1 MANSIP
7 IVPVKPDVIAEQAV
21 EVYVPGNLIVTDVE
35 LGDVVRNLNDG
46 STTTSVIFKMYVDKV
61 KELLFTTYS
70 DDIAEVRYTA
80 AEDDDGINTF
90 YFVTQGDYYV
100 GSNGRVSTLD
110 EVVPF
115 RIKNGSR
122 GPQGIQGIQGP
133 VGPQGIQ
140 GPQGLQGI
148 QGEQGEQGPQG
159 PQGDI
164 GPQGPKGD
172 KGERGEKLTIDD
184 SYASVAALEE
194 AASSN
199 LLKDHGVYVISGDV
213 EDVDTGKMYVAKVV
227 DGSTTIEFIA
237 DLSGA
242 AGIRGPQG
250 DLQKVVLTLSRNR
263 WDENNKQV
271 VSSSYVTP
279 TNAVVVLPTDG
290 YPDLLCIEQRDNELE
305 FHIGE
310 VPSDDIFVEILVSG
324 TSVDINTIPLVVDE
338 VLDLPNTHEDIVVG
352 YTNSIDL
359 ASLNK
364 IPVIGEKFWG
374 ICKTT
379 DNYLYSFVAECT
391 DTVNSSGFVPFVFT
405 EVSMIFDGSLE
416 RKGVQNVTDLSV
428 IYEDV
433 SDLPPSAD
441 NGYVAIVKTNGGTP
455 LMVYRYL
462 VEDGWKYKYDVGP
475 HAIYVDLATNTL
487 YRYTMTPPD
496 YLVPIT
502 YLQESGSIMQSV
514 TLYASNWV
522 DNTQTVAV
530 EGATADNNIMI
541 GASGDPMAFANAGVY
556 CSAQADGYLTF
567 KCTTTP
573 TEDVV
578 ASVLIMG

>member
-172 KGERGEKLTIDD
+172 KGERGE
-184 SYASVAALEE
+184 S
-194 AASSN
+194 
-199 LLKDHGVYVISGDV
+199 
-213 EDVDTGKMYVAKVV
+213 
-227 DGSTTIEFIA
+227 
-237 DLSGA
+237 
-242 AGIRGPQG
+242 
-250 DLQKVVLTLSRNR
+250 
-263 WDENNKQV
+263 
-271 VSSSYVTP
+271 
-279 TNAVVVLPTDG
+279 
-290 YPDLLCIEQRDNELE
+290 EL
-305 FHIGE
+305 
-310 VPSDDIFVEILVSG
+310 
-324 TSVDINTIPLVVDE
+324 
-338 VLDLPNTHEDIVVG
+338 
-352 YTNSIDL
+352 
-359 ASLNK
+359 A
-364 IPVIGEKFWG
+364 
-374 ICKTT
+374 
-379 DNYLYSFVAECT
+379 
-391 DTVNSSGFVPFVFT
+391 
-405 EVSMIFDGSLE
+405 
-416 RKGVQNVTDLSV
+416 
-428 IYEDV
+428 
-433 SDLPPSAD
+433 
-441 NGYVAIVKTNGGTP
+441 
-455 LMVYRYL
+455 
-462 VEDGWKYKYDVGP
+462 
-475 HAIYVDLATNTL
+475 
-487 YRYTMTPPD
+487 
-496 YLVPIT
+496 
-502 YLQESGSIMQSV
+502 
-514 TLYASNWV
+514 
-522 DNTQTVAV
+522 
-530 EGATADNNIMI
+530 
-541 GASGDPMAFANAGVY
+541 
-556 CSAQADGYLTF
+556 
-567 KCTTTP
+567 
-573 TEDVV
+573 
-578 ASVLIMG
+578 